1 MNKRTTNWV
10 TAGTVIGLIVG
21 TVIGMF
27 VMAWS
32 MRYNDSC
39 LNYCPVELAGT
50 HDSFQ
55 WMLDSMTPKCGGLG
69 LYLFE
74 KDGGWFAK
82 HQVCVG
88 DRCGDYVDTPIEECL
103 K

>member
-1 MNKRTTNWV
+1 
-10 TAGTVIGLIVG
+10 
-21 TVIGMF
+21 
-27 VMAWS
+27 MAWV
-32 MRYNDSC
+32 RYNDSC
-39 LNYCPVELAGT
+39 INYCPVELAGT

-55 WMLDSMTPKCGGLG
+55 WMLDRMMPKCGGQYG

-82 HQVCVG
+82 RQECRG
-88 DRCGDYVDTPIEECL
+88 DWCNPYVDTPIEECL